1 MAKPTACQHK
11 KLHLDTKM
19 ESLNFGSRSRIALTR
34 RAPGVKSNSRE
45 KLQGISTPFSEARM
59 NVHFS
64 YKVSKTPDIE
74 KDINHQIEKLRK
86 RLQVFRPELIHLK
99 GIVEQNSPREG
110 FLVSL
115 NLRLPSG
122 QMAVQETAP
131 AASAALKTAFDEL
144 LKQLTKHKDM
154 LRSSHKWARRGSD
167 TPRRGERESVPFEQ
181 TLAAVQ
187 PPTVSP
193 EDIRTYVN
201 ANLSRLER
209 FVDREIQYRE
219 AADLLP
225 PDSISK
231 EEIIDE
237 AVARAMGDS
246 IDKPE
251 RLTLEPWLYQLSMR
265 VLDELARSD
274 NEAMESVRLQDSARQ
289 LNVRATDEAHLQYH
303 QPDETLTRESTIRDD
318 RTATPE
324 DIAAS
329 DEMVAMVYLA
339 LRSASDVDRE
349 AFILNAVEGFTIEE
363 IAAISERTAEEVR
376 ESIRAAREQ
385 LRNSPP
391 VANRLRDKSLQ
402 NTGTI

>member
-1 MAKPTACQHK
+1 
-11 KLHLDTKM
+11 
-19 ESLNFGSRSRIALTR
+19 
-34 RAPGVKSNSRE
+34 
-45 KLQGISTPFSEARM
+45 M
-59 NVHFS
+59 NVHFT
-64 YKVSKTPDIE
+64 YKVHKTPDIE
-74 KDINHQIEKLRK
+74 KDINHQIEKFRK

-110 FLVSL
+110 FMVSL

-131 AASAALKTAFDEL
+131 GANAALKAAFDEL

-154 LRSSHKWARRGSD
+154 LRSSHKWARRRSG
-167 TPRRGERESVPFEQ
+167 TTRRAEAESVPFEH
-181 TLAAVQ
+181 TLASVQ

-209 FVDREIQYRE
+209 FVDRELQYRE
-219 AADLLP
+219 VAGLVPA
-225 PDSISK
+225 DSISK

-237 AVARAMGDS
+237 AVARAMGDG

-265 VLDELARSD
+265 VLDELARRDDDSV
-274 NEAMESVRLQDSARQ
+274 ESVRLQDSTRSF
-289 LNVRATDEAHLQYH
+289 NVRATDEAHLQYH
-303 QPDETLTRESTIRDD
+303 QPDETMTRESTIRDE
-318 RTATPE
+318 TVATPE

-363 IAAISERTAEEVR
+363 IAAISERKPEEVR
-376 ESIRAAREQ
+376 ASILAAREQ
-385 LRNSPP
+385 LRKSPP
-391 VANRLRDKSLQ
+391 VANRLRDKLLQ
-402 NTGTI
+402 KTGTI

>member
-1 MAKPTACQHK
+1 MESFISESACELRSPCGAAGVK
-11 KLHLDTKM
+11 FILRDKLH
-19 ESLNFGSRSRIALTR
+19 
-34 RAPGVKSNSRE
+34 
-45 KLQGISTPFSEARM
+45 GIFTPSSEARM
-59 NVHFS
+59 NVHFT
-64 YKVSKTPDIE
+64 YKVNKTPDIE
-74 KDINHQIEKLRK
+74 KDINHQIEKFRK

-131 AASAALKTAFDEL
+131 GANAALKAAFDEL

-154 LRSSHKWARRGSD
+154 LRSSHKWARRRSGS
-167 TPRRGERESVPFEQ
+167 TRRPEAESVPFEQ

-187 PPTVSP
+187 PPTVTP
-193 EDIRTYVN
+193 DDIRTYVN
-201 ANLSRLER
+201 ANLARLER

-219 AADLLP
+219 ASDLLP
-225 PDSISK
+225 TDSITK

-237 AVARAMGDS
+237 AVARALGDG

-265 VLDELARSD
+265 VLDELAHDS
-274 NEAMESVRLQDSARQ
+274 EGMESVRLEDSARKS
-289 LNVRATDEAHLQYH
+289 NVRATDEAHLQYH

-324 DIAAS
+324 DIASS
-329 DEMVAMVYLA
+329 DEMVALVYLA
-339 LRSASDVDRE
+339 LRSASDTDRE

-363 IAAISERTAEEVR
+363 IAAISERKPEEVR
-376 ESIRAAREQ
+376 ESIRTAREQ
-385 LRNSPP
+385 LRKSPP
-391 VANRLRDKSLQ
+391 VANRLRDKLLQ
-402 NTGTI
+402 KTGTI

>member
-1 MAKPTACQHK
+1 
-11 KLHLDTKM
+11 
-19 ESLNFGSRSRIALTR
+19 
-34 RAPGVKSNSRE
+34 
-45 KLQGISTPFSEARM
+45 
-59 NVHFS
+59 
-64 YKVSKTPDIE
+64 
-74 KDINHQIEKLRK
+74 
-86 RLQVFRPELIHLK
+86 
-99 GIVEQNSPREG
+99 
-110 FLVSL
+110 
-115 NLRLPSG
+115 
-122 QMAVQETAP
+122 
-131 AASAALKTAFDEL
+131 
-144 LKQLTKHKDM
+144 M
-154 LRSSHKWARRGSD
+154 LRSSHKWARRRSGS
-167 TPRRGERESVPFEQ
+167 TRRGETESVPFEQ

-219 AADLLP
+219 VADLLP
-225 PDSISK
+225 TDSITK

-237 AVARAMGDS
+237 AVARALGDG

-251 RLTLEPWLYQLSMR
+251 RLSLEPWLYQLSMR
-265 VLDELARSD
+265 VLDELAR
-274 NEAMESVRLQDSARQ
+274 EGEQIESVRLEDSARKS
-289 LNVRATDEAHLQYH
+289 NVRATDEAHLQYH

-363 IAAISERTAEEVR
+363 IAAISERKPEEVR
-376 ESIRAAREQ
+376 ASIMSAREQ
-385 LRNSPP
+385 LRKSPP
-391 VANRLRDKSLQ
+391 VANRLKDKLLQ

>member
-1 MAKPTACQHK
+1 
-11 KLHLDTKM
+11 
-19 ESLNFGSRSRIALTR
+19 
-34 RAPGVKSNSRE
+34 
-45 KLQGISTPFSEARM
+45 
-59 NVHFS
+59 
-64 YKVSKTPDIE
+64 
-74 KDINHQIEKLRK
+74 
-86 RLQVFRPELIHLK
+86 LQVFRPELIHLK

>member
-1 MAKPTACQHK
+1 
-11 KLHLDTKM
+11 
-19 ESLNFGSRSRIALTR
+19 
-34 RAPGVKSNSRE
+34 
-45 KLQGISTPFSEARM
+45 M
-59 NVHFS
+59 NVHFT
-64 YKVSKTPDIE
+64 YKVNKTPDIE
-74 KDINHQIEKLRK
+74 KDINHQIEKFRK

-99 GIVEQNSPREG
+99 GIVEQSSPREG

-131 AASAALKTAFDEL
+131 AANAALKAAFDEL

-154 LRSSHKWARRGSD
+154 LRSSHKWARRRSGS
-167 TPRRGERESVPFEQ
+167 TRRGERESVPFEQ

-237 AVARAMGDS
+237 AVARALGDG

-265 VLDELARSD
+265 VLDEVARDS
-274 NEAMESVRLQDSARQ
+274 EGIESVRLEDSARKS
-289 LNVRATDEAHLQYH
+289 NVRATDEAHLQYH

-339 LRSASDVDRE
+339 LRSASDVERE

-363 IAAISERTAEEVR
+363 IAAISERKPEEVR

-385 LRNSPP
+385 LRKSPP
-391 VANRLRDKSLQ
+391 VANRLRDKLLQ
-402 NTGTI
+402 KTGTI

>member
-1 MAKPTACQHK
+1 
-11 KLHLDTKM
+11 
-19 ESLNFGSRSRIALTR
+19 
-34 RAPGVKSNSRE
+34 
-45 KLQGISTPFSEARM
+45 M
-59 NVHFS
+59 NVHFT
-64 YKVSKTPDIE
+64 YKVHKTPDIE
-74 KDINHQIEKLRK
+74 KDINHQIEKFRK

-99 GIVEQNSPREG
+99 GIVEQSSPREG

-122 QMAVQETAP
+122 QMAVQEKAP
-131 AASAALKTAFDEL
+131 VANTALKAAFDEL

-154 LRSSHKWARRGSD
+154 LRSSHRWARRRSRSE
-167 TPRRGERESVPFEQ
+167 RRGEAERVPFEQ

-201 ANLSRLER
+201 ANLARLER

-219 AADLLP
+219 ATDLLQT
-225 PDSISK
+225 DSITK

-237 AVARAMGDS
+237 AVARALGDG
-246 IDKPE
+246 IEKPE

-265 VLDELARSD
+265 VMDELATRNGEEVD
-274 NEAMESVRLQDSARQ
+274 SVRLQDSARKS
-289 LNVRATDEAHLQYH
+289 NVRATDEAHLQYH

-329 DEMVAMVYLA
+329 DEMVTMVYLA

-363 IAAISERTAEEVR
+363 IAVISERKPEEVR
-376 ESIRAAREQ
+376 ASILAAREQ
-385 LRNSPP
+385 LRKSPP
-391 VANRLRDKSLQ
+391 VANRLKDRLLQ
-402 NTGTI
+402 KTGSV

>member
-1 MAKPTACQHK
+1 LSTEESASGNQNGIAYFRC
-11 KLHLDTKM
+11 HL
-19 ESLNFGSRSRIALTR
+19 RIALTLYGT
-34 RAPGVKSNSRE
+34 GVKSNAKD
-45 KLQGISTPFSEARM
+45 KLHGTFTPYSEARM
-59 NVHFS
+59 NVHFT
-64 YKVSKTPDIE
+64 YKVHKTPDIE
-74 KDINHQIEKLRK
+74 KDINHQIEKFRK

-131 AASAALKTAFDEL
+131 GANAALKGAFDEL

-154 LRSSHKWARRGSD
+154 LRSSHKWARRRSG
-167 TPRRGERESVPFEQ
+167 TTRRAEAESVPFEE

-201 ANLSRLER
+201 ANLLRLER

-237 AVARAMGDS
+237 AVARALGDG

-265 VLDELARSD
+265 VLDELASR
-274 NEAMESVRLQDSARQ
+274 NGEEADSVRFQDSTRKS
-289 LNVRATDEAHLQYH
+289 NVRATDEAHLQYH
-303 QPDETLTRESTIRDD
+303 QPDETLTQESTIRDD

-363 IAAISERTAEEVR
+363 IAAISERKPEEVR
-376 ESIRAAREQ
+376 ASILAAREQ
-385 LRNSPP
+385 LRKSPP
-391 VANRLRDKSLQ
+391 VANRLKDKLLQ
-402 NTGTI
+402 KTGTI

>member
-1 MAKPTACQHK
+1 MAKLATCQQK
-11 KLHLDTKM
+11 KCSNKTKM
-19 ESLNFGSRSRIALTR
+19 ESLIFCSRLRIALTCVR
-34 RAPGVKSNSRE
+34 TGVESILRD
-45 KLQGISTPFSEARM
+45 KLHGIFTPSSEARM
-59 NVHFS
+59 NVHFT
-64 YKVSKTPDIE
+64 YKVNKTPDIE
-74 KDINHQIEKLRK
+74 KEINHQIEKFRK

-110 FLVSL
+110 FQVSL

-122 QMAVQETAP
+122 QMAVQQTAP
-131 AASAALKTAFDEL
+131 TANAVVKTAFDEL
-144 LKQLTKHKDM
+144 LKQLTKHKEM
-154 LRSSHKWARRGSD
+154 LRSSHKWTRRRSV
-167 TPRRGERESVPFEQ
+167 TNRREEPASVPFEQ

-187 PPTVSP
+187 PPAVSP

-225 PDSISK
+225 TDSITR

-237 AVARAMGDS
+237 AVARALGDG
-246 IDKPE
+246 IEKPE

-265 VLDELARSD
+265 VLDELARD
-274 NEAMESVRLQDSARQ
+274 GEGIESVRWEDSARKS
-289 LNVRATDEAHLQYH
+289 NVRATDEAHLQYH

-329 DEMVAMVYLA
+329 DEMVAMVYMA
-339 LRSASDVDRE
+339 LRSASDVERE

-363 IAAISERTAEEVR
+363 IAAISERTPEEVR
-376 ESIRAAREQ
+376 SSIQGAREQ
-385 LRNSPP
+385 LRRSPP
-391 VANRLRDKSLQ
+391 VANRLKDKLLQ
-402 NTGTI
+402 KTGII

>member
-1 MAKPTACQHK
+1 
-11 KLHLDTKM
+11 
-19 ESLNFGSRSRIALTR
+19 
-34 RAPGVKSNSRE
+34 
-45 KLQGISTPFSEARM
+45 M
-59 NVHFS
+59 NVHFT
-64 YKVSKTPDIE
+64 YKVGKTPDIE
-74 KDINHQIEKLRK
+74 KDINHQIEKFRK

-154 LRSSHKWARRGSD
+154 LRSSHKWARRRSG
-167 TPRRGERESVPFEQ
+167 TTRRAEAESVPFEQ

-193 EDIRTYVN
+193 EDIRSYVN

-225 PDSISK
+225 GDSISK

-237 AVARAMGDS
+237 AVARALGDGV
-246 IDKPE
+246 DKPE

-265 VLDELARSD
+265 VLDELAAS
-274 NEAMESVRLQDSARQ
+274 EGIESVGLQDSARKS
-289 LNVRATDEAHLQYH
+289 NVRATDEAHLQYH
-303 QPDETLTRESTIRDD
+303 QPDETLTRESTIRDEN
-318 RTATPE
+318 TATPE

-339 LRSASDVDRE
+339 LRNASDLDRE

-363 IAAISERTAEEVR
+363 IAAISERKPEEVR

-385 LRNSPP
+385 LRKSPP
-391 VANRLRDKSLQ
+391 VANRLRDKLLQ
-402 NTGTI
+402 KTGTI

>member
-1 MAKPTACQHK
+1 
-11 KLHLDTKM
+11 
-19 ESLNFGSRSRIALTR
+19 
-34 RAPGVKSNSRE
+34 
-45 KLQGISTPFSEARM
+45 M

-64 YKVSKTPDIE
+64 YKVNKTPDIE
-74 KDINHQIEKLRK
+74 KDINHQIEKIRK

-131 AASAALKTAFDEL
+131 AANAALRAAFDEL

-154 LRSSHKWARRGSD
+154 LRSSHKWARRRSG
-167 TPRRGERESVPFEQ
+167 TNRGAERDSVPFEQ
-181 TLAAVQ
+181 TLASVQ
-187 PPTVSP
+187 APTVSP

-219 AADLLP
+219 AADLLSS
-225 PDSISK
+225 DTVSK
-231 EEIIDE
+231 EEVIDE
-237 AVARAMGDS
+237 AVARAMGDG

-251 RLTLEPWLYQLSMR
+251 RLTLEPWLYQLSLR
-265 VLDELARSD
+265 VLDELARRD
-274 NEAMESVRLQDSARQ
+274 DEGVESVRLQDSTRRF
-289 LNVRATDEAHLQYH
+289 NVRATDEAHLQYH
-303 QPDETLTRESTIRDD
+303 QPDEMMTRESTIRDE
-318 RTATPE
+318 TVATPE

-349 AFILNAVEGFTIEE
+349 AFILNGIEGFTIEE
-363 IAAISERTAEEVR
+363 IAAISERRPEEVR
-376 ESIRAAREQ
+376 ASILAAREQ
-385 LRNSPP
+385 LRKSPP
-391 VANRLRDKSLQ
+391 VANRLRDKLLQ
-402 NTGTI
+402 KTGTI